1 MPVYILVCR
10 YAPPQRK
17 MKTMMPMMG
26 RRSRS
31 SVMSDSSMYESA
43 ECYGDSYDMEEDDHT
58 SVNESLTSTK

>member
-17 MKTMMPMMG
+17 MKTMMPMMS

-43 ECYGDSYDMEEDDHT
+43 EYGDSYGMEEDDHT